1 MLILAS
7 LLAVATIA
15 TARPEGDAPEAKN
28 PRQRDETTTAIVVE
42 GPAAPRWTIQP
53 DPRLARR
60 YAPRPPRAE
69 RGIVFR
75 F

>member
-1 MLILAS
+1 MPNLTS
-7 LLAVATIA
+7 LLALATIA
-15 TARPEGDAPEAKN
+15 TVRADGDAPEAKT
-28 PRQRDETTTAIVVE
+28 PRQCHETTAIVVE

-60 YAPRPPRAE
+60 YAPRAPRAE